1 MRRNK
6 KVVATAE
13 PDFADEEGSNSRGG
27 LDLEEEDSGRGLLVA
42 VNKHVINEDDDD
54 EEEEAENE
62 KCKLLLEQNSLCSP
76 ERNKIAQVM
85 IVPAVLQILG

>member
-27 LDLEEEDSGRGLLVA
+27 LDLEEEEEEDSGRGLLIA
-42 VNKHVINEDDDD
+42 VNKHVINEDEDD
-54 EEEEAENE
+54 EEEEAEKGE
-62 KCKLLLEQNSLCSP
+62 KCKLLL
-76 ERNKIAQVM
+76 
-85 IVPAVLQILG
+85 